1 MAASSTK
8 TLKKAKIPGQ
18 KKIVTK
24 KTTSQTD
31 GTKRQKANALA
42 SASEEN
48 IFEITEYVS
57 FEKQLPAQS
66 HEEAG
71 SLKLEPNKANAKK
84 KQKTGQMLAIIEEA
98 ESDIDN
104 PSFLIERSIEELED
118 EFLSERDDVI
128 SEDDYEDEMSK
139 KKYSENDQSKP
150 KGYEKD
156 LSKKN
161 LDTPAYGSNFN
172 HQHFSDVYISLKDI
186 YVEGINT
193 YNRAQGLKHFFLG
206 KGKLLLTKI
215 PILNNVSLTCR
226 PGEKI
231 AFIGENGSGK
241 SSLLKVIAGIYPV
254 KSGIFDVRGRIAAS
268 IEMGFG
274 MEYEMTGRQNIKLMM
289 VYNNMLDLYTKEL
302 EEQIIEFSEL
312 GEKIDWPVKTYS
324 SGMLSRLT
332 FSVNLYQKPDI
343 LLLDEVFAAG
353 DSHFVHKSLDV
364 MKDKFLS
371 TPISI
376 LVSHQEEL
384 IKEVCNKV
392 YYLKKGEIVAEGGPE
407 EVYRQYNRENN

>member
-1 MAASSTK
+1 MATTK
-8 TLKKAKIPGQ
+8 TLKKAKIPCQ

-24 KTTSQTD
+24 KTTSQSPA
-31 GTKRQKANALA
+31 TKKQKAKALA
-42 SASEEN
+42 IASEEN

-57 FEKQLPAQS
+57 LEKPLAPES
-66 HEEAG
+66 PEEIG
-71 SLKLEPNKANAKK
+71 FLELEANKAKPKK
-84 KQKTGQMLAIIEEA
+84 KHKTGQMLAIIEEG
-98 ESDIDN
+98 ERDIDN
-104 PSFLIERSIEELED
+104 PSFLIERSIEELDE
-118 EFLSERDDVI
+118 EFLSEQDEI
-128 SEDDYEDEMSK
+128 IGGEDREWELREQ
-139 KKYSENDQSKP
+139 KYSADKLSKR
-150 KGYEKD
+150 GDYEKD
-156 LSKKN
+156 SNIPSYESN
-161 LDTPAYGSNFN
+161 LKDIASL
-172 HQHFSDVYISLKDI
+172 DVYISLKDI

-193 YNRAQGLKHFFLG
+193 YNRAQGIKHFFLG

-353 DSHFVHKSLDV
+353 DSHFVHKSLNV

-376 LVSHQEEL
+376 LVSHQEAL

-392 YYLKKGEIVAEGGPE
+392 YYLKNGEIIAEGRPE